1 MAQPSSLRRPAT
13 LENLASFLDLVQRWA
28 ESERLPGE
36 TTADLRLIAEE
47 ACTNVVMHG
56 FRDRPPG
63 ELALELHRHGDEVQ
77 MLLEDDGQAFDPA
90 TAPPADLEADWQ
102 TRRVGGLGWHLI
114 RSLADGIGYER
125 VDDRNRLALRMRVVR
140 P

>member
-13 LENLASFLDLVQRWA
+13 LEHLGSFLDLVQGWA
-28 ESERLPGE
+28 EAERLPEE
-36 TTADLRLIAEE
+36 TVADLRLIAEE

-63 ELALELHRHGDEVQ
+63 ELTLDLRWEGDEVE
-77 MLLEDDGQAFDPA
+77 MLLEDDGMAFDPA
-90 TAPPADLEADWQ
+90 AAPPADLEAGWQ
-102 TRRVGGLGWHLI
+102 SRRVGGLGWHLI
-114 RSLADGIGYER
+114 RSLADGIRYER
-125 VDDRNRLALRMRVVR
+125 LDDRNRLLLRKRVVR